1 MTDIAD
7 KKISRGGA
15 AHDHA
20 GHRQRMK
27 ERVLQYGIDSLAD
40 HEVLEVLLYSAVPR
54 GDTNALA
61 HRLLRQ
67 FGSLS
72 QVLQADPLDLQ
83 HTGGVSPNTAFLL
96 SFSAQLAGRY
106 LRDKNR
112 SRPILG
118 SSKALLE
125 YIQALYIEYNIE
137 VAYLLCLNA
146 SMQVNQTVKLGEGNV
161 GGVSIHLSGVVENA
175 LRHRA
180 RSVVL
185 VHNHPGGISQPSKED
200 FELTKQCIQALRY
213 VDVGLLDHVVV
224 CGSRYFSFAQ
234 MGYIQNFYNQSCNEQ
249 R

>member
-1 MTDIAD
+1 MTDTD
-7 KKISRGGA
+7 NKISRGGAA

-83 HTGGVSPNTAFLL
+83 HIGGVSPNTAFLL

-118 SSKALLE
+118 GSNALLE
-125 YIQALYIEYNIE
+125 YIQALYIEHNIE

-146 SMQVNQTVKLGEGNV
+146 SMQLNQTVKLGEGTV
-161 GGVSIHLSGVVENA
+161 SGVSIYISNVMENA
-175 LRHRA
+175 LRHKA
-180 RSVVL
+180 RHVVL

-200 FELTKQCIQALRY
+200 FELTKRCMQALHY

-234 MGYIQNFYNQSCNEQ
+234 MGYIENFYKHLHNEQ